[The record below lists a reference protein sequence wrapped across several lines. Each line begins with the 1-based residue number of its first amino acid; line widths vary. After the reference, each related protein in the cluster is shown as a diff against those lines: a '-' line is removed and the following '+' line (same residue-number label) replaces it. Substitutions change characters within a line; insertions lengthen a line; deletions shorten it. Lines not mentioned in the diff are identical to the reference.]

1 MVTVLQY
8 CRVLTNNAHRPTFP
22 TFRHDAKI
30 STKCQL
36 VSQAIRHTARAELL
50 NVRASHLVDVAELPE
65 EDQQL
70 LLELDP
76 LGGMRQVRLDQRVV
90 EEPRQTS
97 QDEAQILVKTKSL

>member
-1 MVTVLQY
+1 MLPG
-8 CRVLTNNAHRPTFP
+8 AP
-22 TFRHDAKI
+22 
-30 STKCQL
+30 
-36 VSQAIRHTARAELL
+36 AELL

-97 QDEAQILVKTKSL
+97 QDEAQILVKTSHCQVELYICGGRMRERLKD